1 MRLDP
6 YNSLLLS
13 KKKGLVSRPFLCV
26 LGSKEVKMRER
37 DIFEDIIDIG
47 KRRGILTYDEINDA
61 LPSEFFSPD
70 EIEDLMDI
78 LQDMGVKVVDHE
90 EIVPPEEEIEEE
102 IGEYEKTEDLVQA
115 YFYSM
120 GDISILTKNEETELA
135 KRLEAGKEIIKETV
149 TVLPLY
155 KKLEASLNGDE
166 EELNPEEEKVDEALI
181 KGVEI
186 LDTLMKEVEVVD
198 RKITRYG
205 SLKGLKNVI
214 KEKKKQNIDT
224 RKLEALAK
232 EIEKTYKKVE
242 SEVGVKVDDLKM
254 MWTRIL
260 KARTLMSAAK
270 NELITRNLRLVV
282 NIAKNYVG
290 RGLPLLDLIQEGN
303 IGLMKAVD
311 KFKYEKGFKF
321 STYATWWIRQA
332 ITRSLIDQ
340 TKTIRVPVHMMEFYN
355 RVTKASRELTQ
366 QIGREPSNEEIAQK
380 LMVPIRKVEEVFR
393 AIQDPIALQTPV
405 GDEDTELEDFIGDK
419 NSPSPYSDAEK
430 LETSEQIQMVL
441 KTLTPKEE
449 KVIRMRFGVG
459 ADRDHTLE
467 EVGRHLSI
475 TRERV
480 RQIEAKALR
489 KLKHPSR
496 LKALKKLLTTS
507 T

>member
-1 MRLDP
+1 
-6 YNSLLLS
+6 
-13 KKKGLVSRPFLCV
+13 
-26 LGSKEVKMRER
+26 MRER
-37 DIFEDIIDIG
+37 DIFEEIIDIG

-90 EIVPPEEEIEEE
+90 EALPPEEEIEEE
-102 IGEYEKTEDLVQA
+102 LEEYEKTEDLVQA

-120 GDISILTKNEETELA
+120 GDISILTKDEETELA
-135 KRLEAGKEIIKETV
+135 KRLEEGKTIIKDLV
-149 TVLPLY
+149 TALPLY
-155 KKLEASLNGDE
+155 KKLEASLNGHE
-166 EELNPEEEKVDEALI
+166 EEVNPEEERTDEALLQSVDI
-181 KGVEI
+181 IG
-186 LDTLMKEVEVVD
+186 DLMREVEASD
-198 RKITRYG
+198 RRITKYG
-205 SLKGLKNVI
+205 SLKGLKAAI
-214 KEKKKQNIDT
+214 REKKKKNTDT
-224 RKLEALAK
+224 RKIEALAK

-242 SEVGVKVDDLKM
+242 SEVGAKVDEIKS
-254 MWTRIL
+254 MWSRIQ
-260 KARTLMSAAK
+260 KARMLIMTAK

-332 ITRSLIDQ
+332 ITRALIDQ

-366 QIGREPSNEEIAQK
+366 QLGREPTNEEIAQK
-380 LMVPIRKVEEVFR
+380 LVVPTRKVEEVFR

-430 LETSEQIQMVL
+430 TETSEQIQQVL

-449 KVIRMRFGVG
+449 MVIRMRFGIG

-496 LKALKKLLTTS
+496 LKALKRLTT
-507 T
+507 TPA

>member
-1 MRLDP
+1 
-6 YNSLLLS
+6 
-13 KKKGLVSRPFLCV
+13 
-26 LGSKEVKMRER
+26 MRER
-37 DIFEDIIDIG
+37 DIFEEIIDIG
-47 KRRGILTYDEINDA
+47 KRRGTLTYDEINDA

-70 EIEDLMDI
+70 ELEDLMDL
-78 LQDMGVKVVDHE
+78 LQDMGVKVIDYE
-90 EIVPPEEEIEEE
+90 EPGTSEEEVAEEE
-102 IGEYEKTEDLVQA
+102 EAGEYEKTEDLVQA
-115 YFYSM
+115 YFHSM
-120 GDISILTKNEETELA
+120 GDISILTKDEETELA
-135 KRLEAGKEIIKETV
+135 KRLEEGREIIKDIV
-149 TVLPLY
+149 TAMPLY
-155 KKLEASLNGDE
+155 KKIEASLEVHE
-166 EELNPEEEKVDEALI
+166 EEGDAIEEEKPDEALI
-181 KGVEI
+181 MSLKI
-186 LDTLMKEVEVVD
+186 LDGLV
-198 RKITRYG
+198 RKIETADKKTVRYG
-205 SLKGLKNVI
+205 SLKDLKRLVC
-214 KEKKKQNIDT
+214 EKKKKDINPLKLSTLLKEVQNT
-224 RKLEALAK
+224 HKQ
-232 EIEKTYKKVE
+232 VE
-242 SEVGVKVDDLKM
+242 SEVGIKIDDLRTK
-254 MWTRIL
+254 WDRIINA
-260 KARTLMSAAK
+260 KALVTEAK

-332 ITRSLIDQ
+332 ITRALIDQ

-366 QIGREPSNEEIAQK
+366 QLGREPSNEEIAKK
-380 LMVPIRKVEEVFR
+380 LIVPTRKVEEVFR

-430 LETSEQIQMVL
+430 NEISEQILMIL

-449 KVIRMRFGVG
+449 KVIRMRFGIGV
-459 ADRDHTLE
+459 DRDHTLE

-496 LKALKKLLTTS
+496 LRALKVLTTA
-507 T
+507 

>member
-1 MRLDP
+1 M
-6 YNSLLLS
+6 
-13 KKKGLVSRPFLCV
+13 KRPFLCV
-26 LGSKEVKMRER
+26 KGVKMRER

-90 EIVPPEEEIEEE
+90 ESIHPEEEIEEE
-102 IGEYEKTEDLVQA
+102 IEEYEKTEDLVQA

-120 GDISILTKNEETELA
+120 GDISILTKDEETELA
-135 KRLEAGKEIIKETV
+135 KRLEAGKEIIRGIV
-149 TVLPLY
+149 TNLPLY
-155 KKLEASLNGDE
+155 KKLEASVNGDE
-166 EELNPEEEKVDEALI
+166 DEALEDERTDEPLQI
-181 KGVEI
+181 CVDVLEK
-186 LDTLMKEVEVVD
+186 LMKEVEVVD
-198 RKITRYG
+198 KKITRYG
-205 SLKGLKNVI
+205 SLRGLRAAI
-214 KEKKKQNIDT
+214 REKKKKRSNTKKIE
-224 RKLEALAK
+224 LLAK
-232 EIEKTYKKVE
+232 EIEKIYKKVE
-242 SEVGVKVDDLKM
+242 TEVGVKVDELKT
-254 MWTRIL
+254 MWVRVS
-260 KARTLMSAAK
+260 KAKELIETAK

-332 ITRSLIDQ
+332 ITRALIDQ

-366 QIGREPSNEEIAQK
+366 QLGREPTNDEIAKK
-380 LMVPIRKVEEVFR
+380 LMVPTRKVEEVFR

-430 LETSEQIQMVL
+430 IETSEQIQMVL

-449 KVIRMRFGVG
+449 KVIRMRFGIG
-459 ADRDHTLE
+459 AERDHTLE

-496 LKALKKLLTTS
+496 LKALKKLTVTP

>member
-1 MRLDP
+1 
-6 YNSLLLS
+6 
-13 KKKGLVSRPFLCV
+13 
-26 LGSKEVKMRER
+26 MREK
-37 DIFEDIIDIG
+37 DIFEEIIDIG
-47 KRRGILTYDEINDA
+47 KRRGVLTYDEINDA
-61 LPSEFFSPD
+61 LPSEYFSPD

-90 EIVPPEEEIEEE
+90 EIPLPEEEIEEE
-102 IGEYEKTEDLVQA
+102 LEEYEKTEDLVQA

-120 GDISILTKNEETELA
+120 GDISILTKDEETELA
-135 KRLEAGKEIIKETV
+135 KRLEEGKTIIRELV
-149 TVLPLY
+149 TKLPIY
-155 KKLEASLNGDE
+155 KKLEASVNGDE
-166 EELNPEEEKVDEALI
+166 DEQNLEEDTEDKALTRSVEVIEELMKD
-181 KGVEI
+181 VEI
-186 LDTLMKEVEVVD
+186 ADEKLGKYGTLKE
-198 RKITRYG
+198 
-205 SLKGLKNVI
+205 LKKAI
-214 KEKKKQNIDT
+214 RDKKKKKVDT
-224 RKLEALAK
+224 RKLELLAK
-232 EIEKTYKKVE
+232 EVEKTYKKVE
-242 SEVGVKVDDLKM
+242 SEIGAKMDDIRD
-254 MWTRIL
+254 MWVRIQ
-260 KARTLMSAAK
+260 KAKTLISTAK

-332 ITRSLIDQ
+332 ITRALIDQ

-366 QIGREPSNEEIAQK
+366 VLGREPTNEEIAKK
-380 LMVPIRKVEEVFR
+380 LDVPVRKVEEVFR
-393 AIQDPIALQTPV
+393 AIQDPIGLQTPV

-419 NSPSPYSDAEK
+419 NSPSPFNDAEK
-430 LETSEQIQMVL
+430 IETSEQIQKVL

-449 KVIRMRFGVG
+449 MVIRMRFGIG
-459 ADRDHTLE
+459 AERDHTLE

-496 LKALKKLLTTS
+496 LKALRKLLS
-507 T
+507 TPT

>member
-1 MRLDP
+1 
-6 YNSLLLS
+6 
-13 KKKGLVSRPFLCV
+13 
-26 LGSKEVKMRER
+26 MRER
-37 DIFEDIIDIG
+37 DIFEEIIDIG

-90 EIVPPEEEIEEE
+90 EMLPPEEEVEEE
-102 IGEYEKTEDLVQA
+102 VEEYEKTEDLVQA

-120 GDISILTKNEETELA
+120 GDISILTKDEETELA
-135 KRLEAGKEIIKETV
+135 KRLEEGKGIIKELV
-149 TVLPLY
+149 MALPIY
-155 KKLEASLNGDE
+155 KKFEASHNGHE
-166 EELNPEEEKVDEALI
+166 EEHPPEEDKTDEALVKSI
-181 KGVEI
+181 ETLEEMVHEMEAADRRI
-186 LDTLMKEVEVVD
+186 L
-198 RKITRYG
+198 RYG
-205 SLKGLKNVI
+205 TLKAFKSVI
-214 KEKKKQNIDT
+214 KEKKKKKIDT
-224 RKLEALAK
+224 RKLDLLSK
-232 EIEKTYKKVE
+232 EVEKIYRKVE
-242 SEVGVKVDDLKM
+242 TEIGAKIDEIRSI
-254 MWTRIL
+254 WARIQ
-260 KARTLMSAAK
+260 KARTLIYTAK

-332 ITRSLIDQ
+332 ITRALIDQ

-366 QIGREPSNEEIAQK
+366 QLGREPSNEEIAQK
-380 LMVPIRKVEEVFR
+380 LQVPTRKVEEVFR

-419 NSPSPYSDAEK
+419 NSPSPYADAEK
-430 LETSEQIQMVL
+430 TETSEQIQQVL

-449 KVIRMRFGVG
+449 MVIRMRFGIG

-496 LKALKKLLTTS
+496 LKALKRLTATLA
-507 T
+507 

>member
-1 MRLDP
+1 
-6 YNSLLLS
+6 
-13 KKKGLVSRPFLCV
+13 
-26 LGSKEVKMRER
+26 MRER
-37 DIFEDIIDIG
+37 DIFEEILDIG
-47 KRRGILTYDEINDA
+47 KRRGVLTYDEINDA

-70 EIEDLMDI
+70 ELEDLMDL

-90 EIVPPEEEIEEE
+90 EGASAEEEPEEELE
-102 IGEYEKTEDLVQA
+102 EYEKTEDLVQA
-115 YFYSM
+115 YFHSM
-120 GDISILTKNEETELA
+120 GDISILTRYEETELA
-135 KRLEAGKEIIKETV
+135 KRLEEGKEIIKGIV
-149 TVLPLY
+149 TALPIY
-155 KKLEASLNGDE
+155 KNGEAVIEEDE
-166 EELNPEEEKVDEALI
+166 EPIPEEERADELLLRTIARLDELMRA
-181 KGVEI
+181 VI
-186 LDTLMKEVEVVD
+186 LTD
-198 RKITRYG
+198 RKIPKYG
-205 SLKGLKNVI
+205 SLKEFKKAI
-214 KEKKKQNIDT
+214 SEKQKKRINTQ
-224 RKLEALAK
+224 KLEVLAK
-232 EIEKTYKKVE
+232 EVQQEYKKVE
-242 SEVGVKVDDLKM
+242 SEIGIKVDEFKSL
-254 MWTRIL
+254 WGRIS
-260 KARTLMSAAK
+260 KARALAMEAK

-332 ITRSLIDQ
+332 ITRALIDQ

-366 QIGREPSNEEIAQK
+366 MLGREPTNEEIAKK
-380 LMVPIRKVEEVFR
+380 LEVPTRKVEEVFR

-419 NSPSPYSDAEK
+419 NSPSPYSDAERN
-430 LETSEQIQMVL
+430 EISEQMQQVL

-449 KVIRMRFGVG
+449 RVIRMRFGIG
-459 ADRDHTLE
+459 AERDHTLE

-496 LKALKKLLTTS
+496 LKALKILTT
-507 T
+507 

>member
-1 MRLDP
+1 
-6 YNSLLLS
+6 
-13 KKKGLVSRPFLCV
+13 
-26 LGSKEVKMRER
+26 MRER
-37 DIFEDIIDIG
+37 DIFDEIIDIG
-47 KRRGILTYDEINDA
+47 KRRGVLTYDEINEA

-70 EIEDLMDI
+70 ELEDLMDI
-78 LQDMGVKVVDHE
+78 LQDMGVKVIDHDE
-90 EIVPPEEEIEEE
+90 TLLPEEEVEEE
-102 IGEYEKTEDLVQA
+102 LEEYEKAEDLVQA

-120 GDISILTKNEETELA
+120 GDISILKKDEETELA
-135 KRLEAGKEIIKETV
+135 KKLEEGKKIVKNIITS
-149 TVLPLY
+149 LPLY
-155 KKLEASLNGDE
+155 KKTEANLNGEEDE
-166 EELNPEEEKVDEALI
+166 LSPEEERAEVALV
-181 KGVEI
+181 KSVEI
-186 LDTLMKEVEVVD
+186 LESLMIEIESAEK
-198 RKITRYG
+198 KIAKYG
-205 SLKGLKNVI
+205 SLKDI
-214 KEKKKQNIDT
+214 KKIINEKKKKNINAK
-224 RKLEALAK
+224 KLLTLAK
-232 EIEKTYKKVE
+232 EVEKVYKKVE
-242 SEVGVKVDDLKM
+242 SEVGVKVDVLKG
-254 MWTRIL
+254 MWDRIV
-260 KARTLMSAAK
+260 KARTLISTSK

-332 ITRSLIDQ
+332 ITRALIDQ

-366 QIGREPSNEEIAQK
+366 QLGREPTKEEIALK
-380 LMVPIRKVEEVFR
+380 LEVPTKKVEEVFR

-419 NSPSPYSDAEK
+419 NSPSPYSDAERI
-430 LETSEQIQMVL
+430 EISEHIQRVL
-441 KTLTPKEE
+441 KSLTPKEE
-449 KVIRMRFGVG
+449 KVIRMRFGIG
-459 ADRDHTLE
+459 MDRDHTLE

-496 LKALKKLLTTS
+496 LKVLKTLTTS

>member
-1 MRLDP
+1 
-6 YNSLLLS
+6 
-13 KKKGLVSRPFLCV
+13 
-26 LGSKEVKMRER
+26 MRER
-37 DIFEDIIDIG
+37 DIFEEIIDIG

-61 LPSEFFSPD
+61 LPAEFFSPD
-70 EIEDLMDI
+70 EIEDLMDV

-90 EIVPPEEEIEEE
+90 ELLPPEEEIEEE
-102 IGEYEKTEDLVQA
+102 LEEYEKTEDLVQA

-120 GDISILTKNEETELA
+120 GDISILTKDEETELA
-135 KRLEAGKEIIKETV
+135 KRLEEGKFIIRELIV
-149 TVLPLY
+149 ELPIY
-155 KKLEASLNGDE
+155 KKLEASMNGDE
-166 EELNPEEEKVDEALI
+166 EEPEPEEEKTDEALI
-181 KGVEI
+181 KSIEVIDE
-186 LDTLMKEVEVVD
+186 LMREVETVD
-198 RKITRYG
+198 KKISKFG
-205 SLKGLKNVI
+205 SLKGLKNLI
-214 KEKKKQNIDT
+214 KEKKKKHIDT
-224 RKLEALAK
+224 KKYELSVK
-232 EIEKTYKKVE
+232 EVEKVYKKVE
-242 SEVGVKVDDLKM
+242 SEVGAKVDEIKG
-254 MWTRIL
+254 MWSRIQKARIL
-260 KARTLMSAAK
+260 ISTAK
-270 NELITRNLRLVV
+270 DELITRNLRLVV

-332 ITRSLIDQ
+332 ITRALIDQ

-366 QIGREPSNEEIAQK
+366 QLGREPTNEEIAQK
-380 LMVPIRKVEEVFR
+380 LVVPIRKVEEVFR

-419 NSPSPYSDAEK
+419 NSPSPYLDAEK
-430 LETSEQIQMVL
+430 IETSEQIQQVL

-449 KVIRMRFGVG
+449 MVIRMRFGIG

-496 LKALKKLLTTS
+496 LKALKRLLS
-507 T
+507 TPA

>member
-1 MRLDP
+1 
-6 YNSLLLS
+6 
-13 KKKGLVSRPFLCV
+13 
-26 LGSKEVKMRER
+26 MREK
-37 DIFEDIIDIG
+37 DIFEEIIDIG
-47 KRRGILTYDEINDA
+47 KRRGVLTYDEINEA

-70 EIEDLMDI
+70 ELEDLMDI

-90 EIVPPEEEIEEE
+90 EVILPEEEVEEE
-102 IGEYEKTEDLVQA
+102 LEEYEKTEDLVQA

-120 GDISILTKNEETELA
+120 GDISILTKDEETELA
-135 KRLEAGKEIIKETV
+135 KRFEEGKEIIKGIIAG
-149 TVLPLY
+149 LAIY
-155 KKLEASLNGDE
+155 KNIESSLVIEDE
-166 EELNPEEEKVDEALI
+166 EIHPEERSDKALL
-181 KGVEI
+181 KCVEVI
-186 LDTLMKEVEVVD
+186 ETFMKEVEIAD
-198 RKITRYG
+198 KKISKYG
-205 SLKGLKNVI
+205 SLKELK
-214 KEKKKQNIDT
+214 KLAHEKKKNTDS
-224 RKLEALAK
+224 RKLELLAK
-232 EIEKTYKKVE
+232 ETEKIYKKIE
-242 SEVGVKVDDLKM
+242 SEIGIKMQDLKG
-254 MWTRIL
+254 MWSRIL
-260 KARTLMSAAK
+260 RAKTLISTAK

-332 ITRSLIDQ
+332 ITRALIDQ

-366 QIGREPSNEEIAQK
+366 QLGREPTNDEIAQK
-380 LMVPIRKVEEVFR
+380 LEVPTRKVDEVFR

-430 LETSEQIQMVL
+430 IETSEQIQRVL
-441 KTLTPKEE
+441 RTLTPKEE
-449 KVIRMRFGVG
+449 KVIRMRFGIGV
-459 ADRDHTLE
+459 DRDHTLE

-496 LKALKKLLTTS
+496 LRDLRKLIS
-507 T
+507 ISI

>member
-1 MRLDP
+1 
-6 YNSLLLS
+6 
-13 KKKGLVSRPFLCV
+13 
-26 LGSKEVKMRER
+26 MREK
-37 DIFEDIIDIG
+37 DIFEEIIDIG

-90 EIVPPEEEIEEE
+90 EMVHPEEEIEEE
-102 IGEYEKTEDLVQA
+102 VEEYEKTEDLVQA

-120 GDISILTKNEETELA
+120 GDISILTKDEETELA
-135 KRLEAGKEIIKETV
+135 KRLEEGKFIIRELIIE
-149 TVLPLY
+149 LPLY
-155 KKLEASLNGDE
+155 KKLEASMNGDE
-166 EELNPEEEKVDEALI
+166 DELADPEEEKTDEALI
-181 KGVEI
+181 ESVEVI
-186 LDTLMKEVEVVD
+186 EGLMREVEAVD
-198 RKITRYG
+198 KKIAKYG
-205 SLKGLKNVI
+205 SLKGLKNLI
-214 KEKKKQNIDT
+214 KEKKKKHIDT
-224 RKLEALAK
+224 KKYELSAK
-232 EIEKTYKKVE
+232 EVEKVYKKLE
-242 SEVGVKVDDLKM
+242 SEVGAKVDEIKG
-254 MWTRIL
+254 MWSRIQKARIL
-260 KARTLMSAAK
+260 ISTAK
-270 NELITRNLRLVV
+270 DELITRNLRLVV

-332 ITRSLIDQ
+332 ITRALIDQ

-366 QIGREPSNEEIAQK
+366 QLGREPTNEEIAQK
-380 LMVPIRKVEEVFR
+380 LTVPIRKVEEVFR

-430 LETSEQIQMVL
+430 IETSEQIQQVL

-449 KVIRMRFGVG
+449 MVIRMRFGIG

-496 LKALKKLLTTS
+496 LKALKRLLS
-507 T
+507 TPA

>member
-1 MRLDP
+1 M
-6 YNSLLLS
+6 
-13 KKKGLVSRPFLCV
+13 
-26 LGSKEVKMRER
+26 
-37 DIFEDIIDIG
+37 
-47 KRRGILTYDEINDA
+47 
-61 LPSEFFSPD
+61 
-70 EIEDLMDI
+70 
-78 LQDMGVKVVDHE
+78 
-90 EIVPPEEEIEEE
+90 
-102 IGEYEKTEDLVQA
+102 
-115 YFYSM
+115 
-120 GDISILTKNEETELA
+120 
-135 KRLEAGKEIIKETV
+135 
-149 TVLPLY
+149 
-155 KKLEASLNGDE
+155 NGDE
-166 EELNPEEEKVDEALI
+166 GELNPEEDKPDEALL
-181 KGVEI
+181 KS
-186 LDTLMKEVEVVD
+186 VEVIED
-198 RKITRYG
+198 LMREISATDQRITKYG
-205 SLKGLKNVI
+205 SLKVLRGVI
-214 KEKKKQNIDT
+214 RDKKKKKIDT
-224 RKLEALAK
+224 RKLEILSK
-232 EIEKTYKKVE
+232 EVEKVYRRVE
-242 SEVGVKVDDLKM
+242 SEVGAKVDDLKA
-254 MWTRIL
+254 MWARIL
-260 KARTLMSAAK
+260 KAKVLITTAK

-332 ITRSLIDQ
+332 ITRALIDQ

-366 QIGREPSNEEIAQK
+366 QLGREPTNEEIAQK
-380 LMVPIRKVEEVFR
+380 LTVPTRKVEEVFR

-430 LETSEQIQMVL
+430 TETSEQIQQVL

-449 KVIRMRFGVG
+449 MVIRMRFGIG

-496 LKALKKLLTTS
+496 LKALKRLTT
-507 T
+507 TPA

>member
-1 MRLDP
+1 
-6 YNSLLLS
+6 
-13 KKKGLVSRPFLCV
+13 
-26 LGSKEVKMRER
+26 MRER
-37 DIFEDIIDIG
+37 DIFEEIIDIG

-90 EIVPPEEEIEEE
+90 EIAPPEEEIEEE
-102 IGEYEKTEDLVQA
+102 LEEYEKTEDLVQA

-120 GDISILTKNEETELA
+120 GDISILTKDEETELA
-135 KRLEAGKEIIKETV
+135 KRLEEGKSIIRELIAA
-149 TVLPLY
+149 LPLY
-155 KKLEASLNGDE
+155 KKLEASSNGKE
-166 EELNPEEEKVDEALI
+166 EEFDPEEERPDEALL
-181 KGVEI
+181 KSVEI
-186 LDTLMKEVEVVD
+186 IEDCMKEVEAAD
-198 RKITRYG
+198 KKTCKYG
-205 SLKGLKNVI
+205 SLKALKTAI
-214 KEKKKQNIDT
+214 KEKKKKNIDT
-224 RKLEALAK
+224 KKLEALAK
-232 EIEKTYKKVE
+232 EGEKTYKKVE
-242 SEVGVKVDDLKM
+242 SEVGARIDDIKS
-254 MWTRIL
+254 MWTRIR
-260 KARTLMSAAK
+260 KARTLISIAK

-332 ITRSLIDQ
+332 ITRALIDQ

-366 QIGREPSNEEIAQK
+366 QLGREPTNEEIAHK
-380 LMVPIRKVEEVFR
+380 LSVPTRKVEEVFR

-419 NSPSPYSDAEK
+419 NSPSPYFDAEK
-430 LETSEQIQMVL
+430 TETSEQIQKVL

-449 KVIRMRFGVG
+449 TVVRMRFGIG

-496 LKALKKLLTTS
+496 LKALKRLTT
-507 T
+507 TPA

>member
-1 MRLDP
+1 
-6 YNSLLLS
+6 
-13 KKKGLVSRPFLCV
+13 
-26 LGSKEVKMRER
+26 MRER
-37 DIFEDIIDIG
+37 DIFEEIIDIG

-90 EIVPPEEEIEEE
+90 EALPPEEEVEEE
-102 IGEYEKTEDLVQA
+102 VEEYEKTEDLVQA

-120 GDISILTKNEETELA
+120 GDISILTKDEETELA
-135 KRLEAGKEIIKETV
+135 KRLEAGKEIIREIV
-149 TVLPLY
+149 TALPLY
-155 KKLEASLNGDE
+155 KKLEASLNGGEE
-166 EELNPEEEKVDEALI
+166 EELNPEEERPDEALI
-181 KGVEI
+181 ESVEI
-186 LDTLMKEVEVVD
+186 LDDLMKEIEVAD
-198 RKITRYG
+198 KKIARYG
-205 SLKGLKNVI
+205 SLKGLKNAI
-214 KEKKKQNIDT
+214 KEKKKKNINAK
-224 RKLEALAK
+224 KLETLAK

-242 SEVGVKVDDLKM
+242 SEVGVKVDDLKL
-254 MWTRIL
+254 MWARIE
-260 KARTLMSAAK
+260 KAKILISTAK

-332 ITRSLIDQ
+332 ITRALIDQ

-366 QIGREPSNEEIAQK
+366 QLGREPTNEEIAQK
-380 LMVPIRKVEEVFR
+380 LLVPTRKVEEVFR

-430 LETSEQIQMVL
+430 IETSEQIQRVL

-449 KVIRMRFGVG
+449 RVIRMRFGIG

-496 LKALKKLLTTS
+496 LKALKKLTVTPP
-507 T
+507 

>member
-1 MRLDP
+1 
-6 YNSLLLS
+6 
-13 KKKGLVSRPFLCV
+13 
-26 LGSKEVKMRER
+26 MRER
-37 DIFEDIIDIG
+37 DIFEEIIDIG

-90 EIVPPEEEIEEE
+90 ETLPPEEEIEEE
-102 IGEYEKTEDLVQA
+102 LEEYEKTEDLVQA

-120 GDISILTKNEETELA
+120 GDISILTKDEETELA
-135 KRLEAGKEIIKETV
+135 KRLEAGKEIIKEIV
-149 TVLPLY
+149 TALPLY
-155 KKLEASLNGDE
+155 KKLEASMNGEE
-166 EELNPEEEKVDEALI
+166 EELNPEEERPDEALV
-181 KGVEI
+181 KSVEI
-186 LDTLMKEVEVVD
+186 LDDLMKEVEVKD
-198 RKITRYG
+198 RKIARYG
-205 SLKGLKNVI
+205 SLRGLKNTI
-214 KEKKKQNIDT
+214 KEKKKKNINT
-224 RKLEALAK
+224 TKLEILAK
-232 EIEKTYKKVE
+232 EVEKTYRKVE
-242 SEVGVKVDDLKM
+242 SEVGIKVEVLKAI
-254 MWTRIL
+254 WTRIV
-260 KARTLMSAAK
+260 KAKTLILTAK

-332 ITRSLIDQ
+332 ITRALIDQ

-366 QIGREPSNEEIAQK
+366 QLGREPTNEEIAQK
-380 LMVPIRKVEEVFR
+380 LIVPTRKVEEVFR

-430 LETSEQIQMVL
+430 IETSEQIQMVL

-449 KVIRMRFGVG
+449 KVVRMRFGIG

-496 LKALKKLLTTS
+496 LKALKKLTT
-507 T
+507 TPT

>member
-1 MRLDP
+1 
-6 YNSLLLS
+6 
-13 KKKGLVSRPFLCV
+13 
-26 LGSKEVKMRER
+26 
-37 DIFEDIIDIG
+37 
-47 KRRGILTYDEINDA
+47 
-61 LPSEFFSPD
+61 
-70 EIEDLMDI
+70 MDI
-78 LQDMGVKVVDHE
+78 LQDMGVKVIDNE
-90 EIVPPEEEIEEE
+90 DAGAQEEEAEEE
-102 IGEYEKTEDLVQA
+102 VEEYEKTEDLVQA

-120 GDISILTKNEETELA
+120 GDISILTKDEETELA
-135 KRLEAGKEIIKETV
+135 KRLEEEKNIIKELV
-149 TVLPLY
+149 TALPLY
-155 KKLEASLNGDE
+155 NKLEASTNGDE
-166 EELNPEEEKVDEALI
+166 EEISSEEDKTDEALEQS
-181 KGVEI
+181 VEI
-186 LDTLMKEVEVVD
+186 IEDLMREIGAKD
-198 RKITRYG
+198 RKITRHG
-205 SLKGLKNVI
+205 SLRGLRSLI
-214 KEKKKQNIDT
+214 RQKKKKKINT
-224 RKLEALAK
+224 SKLETVAK
-232 EIEKTYKKVE
+232 DVEKTYKKA
-242 SEVGVKVDDLKM
+242 SAEVGIKVDELKSI
-254 MWTRIL
+254 WIRIL
-260 KARTLMSAAK
+260 KARTLITTAK

-332 ITRSLIDQ
+332 ITRALIDQ

-366 QIGREPSNEEIAQK
+366 QLGREPTNEEIAQK
-380 LMVPIRKVEEVFR
+380 LIVPTRKVEEVFR

-419 NSPSPYSDAEK
+419 NSPSPYFDAEQT
-430 LETSEQIQMVL
+430 ETSEQIQQVL

-449 KVIRMRFGVG
+449 MVIRMRFGIG
-459 ADRDHTLE
+459 AERDHTLE

-496 LKALKKLLTTS
+496 LKALKRLTTVLA
-507 T
+507 

>member
-1 MRLDP
+1 
-6 YNSLLLS
+6 
-13 KKKGLVSRPFLCV
+13 
-26 LGSKEVKMRER
+26 MREK
-37 DIFEDIIDIG
+37 DIFEEIIDIG
-47 KRRGILTYDEINDA
+47 KRRGTLTYDEINDA

-90 EIVPPEEEIEEE
+90 ETLPPEEEIEEE
-102 IGEYEKTEDLVQA
+102 LEEYEKTEDLVQA

-120 GDISILTKNEETELA
+120 GDISILTKDEETELA
-135 KRLEAGKEIIKETV
+135 KRLEEGKTIIRELV
-149 TVLPLY
+149 TALPLY

-166 EELNPEEEKVDEALI
+166 EELGAEERAEEAMLKTVETI
-181 KGVEI
+181 EHLMKGVEEKDKLI
-186 LDTLMKEVEVVD
+186 SK
-198 RKITRYG
+198 YG
-205 SLKGLKNVI
+205 SLKALKSAI
-214 KEKKKQNIDT
+214 RDKKKKDIDT
-224 RKLEALAK
+224 KRLEVLAK
-232 EIEKTYKKVE
+232 DVEKTYKKVE
-242 SEVGVKVDDLKM
+242 AEVGIKIDELKS
-254 MWTRIL
+254 MWTRIQ
-260 KARTLMSAAK
+260 KAKTLIETAK

-332 ITRSLIDQ
+332 ITRALIDQ

-366 QIGREPSNEEIAQK
+366 QLGREPTNEEIAQK
-380 LMVPIRKVEEVFR
+380 LMVPTRKVEEVFR

-430 LETSEQIQMVL
+430 IETSEQIQKIL

-449 KVIRMRFGVG
+449 MVIRMRFGIG
-459 ADRDHTLE
+459 AERDHTLE

-496 LKALKKLLTTS
+496 LKALKRLTTIPA
-507 T
+507 

>member
-1 MRLDP
+1 
-6 YNSLLLS
+6 
-13 KKKGLVSRPFLCV
+13 
-26 LGSKEVKMRER
+26 MRER
-37 DIFEDIIDIG
+37 DIFEEIIDIG

-90 EIVPPEEEIEEE
+90 EALPPEEEAEEE
-102 IGEYEKTEDLVQA
+102 LEEYEKTEDLVQA

-120 GDISILTKNEETELA
+120 GDISILTKDEETELA
-135 KRLEAGKEIIKETV
+135 KRLEEGKAIIKELIT
-149 TVLPLY
+149 TLPLY
-155 KKLEASLNGDE
+155 KKLEASMNGDE
-166 EELNPEEEKVDEALI
+166 EEFAAEEEKTDEAI
-181 KGVEI
+181 TKSVEI
-186 LDTLMKEVEVVD
+186 LENLMREVEEKD
-198 RKITRYG
+198 SKITKYG

-214 KEKKKQNIDT
+214 KEKKKKNIDT
-224 RKLEALAK
+224 KKLEALAK
-232 EIEKTYKKVE
+232 DIEKTYKKVE
-242 SEVGVKVDDLKM
+242 SEVGIKLDELKS
-254 MWTRIL
+254 MWTRIQ
-260 KARTLMSAAK
+260 KAKTLIETAK

-332 ITRSLIDQ
+332 ITRALIDQ

-366 QIGREPSNEEIAQK
+366 QLGREPTNEEIAQK
-380 LMVPIRKVEEVFR
+380 LMVPTRKVEEVFR

-430 LETSEQIQMVL
+430 TETSEQIQKVL

-449 KVIRMRFGVG
+449 MVIRMRFGIG
-459 ADRDHTLE
+459 AERDHTLE

-496 LKALKKLLTTS
+496 LKALKRLTITPA
-507 T
+507 

>member
-1 MRLDP
+1 
-6 YNSLLLS
+6 
-13 KKKGLVSRPFLCV
+13 
-26 LGSKEVKMRER
+26 MRER
-37 DIFEDIIDIG
+37 DIFEEIIDIG

-90 EIVPPEEEIEEE
+90 ETLPPEEEIEEE
-102 IGEYEKTEDLVQA
+102 LEEYEKTEDLVQA

-120 GDISILTKNEETELA
+120 GDISILTKDEETELA
-135 KRLEAGKEIIKETV
+135 KRLEAGKEIIKEIV
-149 TVLPLY
+149 TALPLY
-155 KKLEASLNGDE
+155 KKLEASMNGEE
-166 EELNPEEEKVDEALI
+166 EELNPEEERPDEALV
-181 KGVEI
+181 KSVEI
-186 LDTLMKEVEVVD
+186 LDDLMKEVEVKD
-198 RKITRYG
+198 RKIVRYG
-205 SLKGLKNVI
+205 FLKGLKNTI
-214 KEKKKQNIDT
+214 KEKKKKNINT
-224 RKLEALAK
+224 TKLEILAK
-232 EIEKTYKKVE
+232 EVEKTYRKVE
-242 SEVGVKVDDLKM
+242 SEVGIKVEDLKAIG
-254 MWTRIL
+254 TRIV
-260 KARTLMSAAK
+260 KAKTLISTAK

-332 ITRSLIDQ
+332 ITRALIDQ

-366 QIGREPSNEEIAQK
+366 QLGREPTNEEIAQK
-380 LMVPIRKVEEVFR
+380 LIVPTRKVEEVFR

-430 LETSEQIQMVL
+430 IETSEQIQMVL

-449 KVIRMRFGVG
+449 KVIRMRFGIG

-489 KLKHPSR
+489 KLKHPNR
-496 LKALKKLLTTS
+496 LKALKKLTT
-507 T
+507 TPT